1 MKLHLLI
8 QITAIKNI
16 VEYTIVLKIEVIR
29 EDVVIV

>member
-8 QITAIKNI
+8 QITTIKNI